1 MPDLP
6 LQDISHY
13 STDDLQN
20 RVETIIDPNTSRE
33 FQKEFF
39 NAFLFPKRIEKK
51 AGINRLV
58 HVYESYLEIDR
69 KLAIC
74 YPTLETTKGIQIMR
88 HRFPTLRN
96 NLKISI
102 ITGFRIKPEHGFY
115 HLKEEVLYQ
124 EKKKAFYVSPGEL
137 KTESE
142 IIDFLTDLFDRLNK

>member
-1 MPDLP
+1 MPHLP
-6 LQDISHY
+6 IQDISHY
-13 STDDLQN
+13 SPDDLRKRIEMN
-20 RVETIIDPNTSRE
+20 INPNTSGD

-39 NAFLFPKRIEKK
+39 NAFLFPKKIEIKD
-51 AGINRLV
+51 GLDRLIQ
-58 HVYESYLEIDR
+58 VYESYLEIDR

-74 YPTLETTKGIQIMR
+74 YPTLETTKGLQIIR

-142 IIDFLTDLFDRLNK
+142 IVDFLTDLFDRLSK